1 MYRRLITA
9 VALAAC
15 ASVYVLAAERATFI
29 LTDGERKSGPVVFH
43 GDQHEN
49 LINGYLNLGVDG
61 GKDLTFP
68 VGQVAVIDFV
78 GGTPASPELAQLG
91 SGHMLVM
98 RGGGTQQGRFI
109 NLIGGETLMWENQA
123 GQRQQFAIRDVTRVY
138 LNPQSART
146 AFNYT
151 PPPVVADNAGASGN
165 SSNSGNNSGNA
176 GNTTRSR
183 GNPNGSTNSGN
194 ARSSGTA
201 RDSRNGQRGPD
212 ATIRVQAMQEWTD
225 TGLVVNEGD
234 RVVFEASGQIQ
245 YASGA
250 DHTSTPDGNP
260 GEQRARKPESSLP
273 VGALMGRIGNRA
285 PFGIGTQTQPLVMP
299 ASGRLML
306 GVNDSDR
313 SDNGGYFTVNVTI
326 E

>member
-1 MYRRLITA
+1 MYRRLIVT
-9 VALAAC
+9 VALAAS
-15 ASVYVLAAERATFI
+15 AGMYALAASERATFI

-43 GDQHEN
+43 GDNHEN

-68 VGQVAVIDFV
+68 MGQVAVIDFV

-98 RGGGTQQGRFI
+98 RDGGTQQGRFI
-109 NLIGGETLMWENQA
+109 NLIGGDALVWENQS

-138 LNPQSART
+138 LNPQSARST
-146 AFNYT
+146 FNYT

-165 SSNSGNNSGNA
+165 SSSSGNSGSTR
-176 GNTTRSR
+176 NTTRSR

-299 ASGRLML
+299 GSGRLML

>member
-43 GDQHEN
+43 GDNHEN

-61 GKDLTFP
+61 GRDLTFP
-68 VGQVAVIDFV
+68 IAQVAVIDFV

-98 RGGGTQQGRFI
+98 RGGDTQQGRFI
-109 NLIGGETLMWENQA
+109 NLIGGDALVWENQA
-123 GQRQQFAIRDVTRVY
+123 GQRQQYAIRDVTRVY
-138 LNPQSART
+138 LNPQSARIT
-146 AFNYT
+146 FNYT

-165 SSNSGNNSGNA
+165 SSNSGNSSSTR
-176 GNTTRSR
+176 NTTRSR
-183 GNPNGSTNSGN
+183 GNPSGSTNSGN
-194 ARSSGTA
+194 ARSSDTA
-201 RDSRNGQRGPD
+201 RDSRNGQRGGPD
-212 ATIRVQAMQEWTD
+212 ATIRVQATQEWTD

-234 RVVFEASGQIQ
+234 RIVFEASGQIQ

-250 DHTSTPDGNP
+250 DQTSTPDGNP
-260 GEQRARKPESSLP
+260 GETRARKPQSTLP
-273 VGALMGRIGNRA
+273 VGALIGRIGNRA
-285 PFGIGTQTQPLVMP
+285 AFGIGTQTQPLVMTS
-299 ASGRLML
+299 SGRLML

-313 SDNGGYFTVNVTI
+313 GDNAGYFTVNVTR